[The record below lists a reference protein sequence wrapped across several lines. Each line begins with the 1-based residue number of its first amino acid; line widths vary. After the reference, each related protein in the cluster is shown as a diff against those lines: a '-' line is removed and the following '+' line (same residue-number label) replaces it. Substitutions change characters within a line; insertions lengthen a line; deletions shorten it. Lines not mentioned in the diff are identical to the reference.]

1 MSKLAFNELDKS
13 WNRVFR
19 TMYLAKARAD
29 DERNAWTVS
38 CVDHDGTV
46 IAEDCVPRSLSV
58 EQALDAAEALC
69 PHLCY

>member
-1 MSKLAFNELDKS
+1 MAKVAFNELDKS

-29 DERNAWTVS
+29 EERNAWTVS

-46 IAEDCVPRSLSV
+46 MAEEYVPRSLTI
-58 EQALDAAEALC
+58 EQALDAAESLC
-69 PHLCY
+69 PHLCW